1 VDLNKKSSRKNI
13 LDVFWVI
20 EIIFKLVKEDLIK
33 EKTILYERKDAL

>member
-1 VDLNKKSSRKNI
+1 MDLNKKSSRKNI